1 MAEDAT
7 ILIADDEPSV
17 RELMRLSVDPGH
29 TVVEA
34 ADGVEA
40 IALAERVRPD
50 LVVVDVMMPGAT
62 GLEVIGHLRGSPA
75 LDRTPVVVVSAFATE
90 KDRNAALA
98 AGADEFLAKPF
109 EPDDL
114 HALVEELLAARR

>member
-1 MAEDAT
+1 MAAEAT
-7 ILIADDEPSV
+7 ILICDDEPSV

-62 GLEVIGHLRGSPA
+62 
-75 LDRTPVVVVSAFATE
+75 E

>member
-1 MAEDAT
+1 MADEAT
-7 ILIADDEPSV
+7 ILICDDEPSV

-40 IALAERVRPD
+40 IALADRLRPD

-62 GLEVIGHLRGSPA
+62 GLEVVGHLRGSPD
-75 LDRTPVVVVSAFATE
+75 LDRTPVVVVSALATE
-90 KDRNAALA
+90 RDRSAALA
-98 AGADEFLAKPF
+98 AGADEFLPKPF

-114 HALVEELLAARR
+114 HMLVEELLAARR